1 MQLVSTLDKYVNAPS
16 TRGFVDL
23 LNDICEGRVL
33 IDEAALDAL
42 DIASSR
48 PHALTCK
55 SIFDFDESLWKTLPR
70 INLDIDWIEVEK
82 RRSRISQAGSNSER
96 SSSPT
101 PTITTNQLSKLS
113 DIATQAAEAFGARL
127 DLSQVARE
135 ETSNQLSFFAGV
147 NALFM
152 ATDFFAELRR
162 KASELEK
169 LLLFFPVA
177 TDHVWLNRTV
187 LLPPRAWRWVAQAVG
202 ASYLAGIEHEHKAD
216 VSKHR
221 KFIASGL
228 ALTQGAFF
236 YQAASVSGARGDP
249 SIFEAIFERANQLED
264 DRNFFS
270 HFSYVCKL
278 FREGPHTGDSWI
290 VVFIALMQTA
300 PTSYT
305 RSECWHFFITSYYEE
320 LRHWHDDELDD
331 VGKEAF
337 SYVTLISLFAT
348 VSADRATLPGN
359 MRRNAGRLPHLEA
372 ESDVDD
378 FCSEHSKCGL
388 GYVPS
393 VELSCYL
400 LSQIRDYDKFDV
412 ESSLSSVANL
422 LVNTVNVSHVS
433 SGHVPCLKLIRRP
446 NEVSEDG
453 FFLKRSVFYKSLST
467 LAINL
472 AETEWDAEH
481 FDEMPADRCFME
493 AARCINES
501 GYREYSAVFLAY
513 ALLRSKFFLKDG
525 LKIWS
530 VRELDIFIRQ
540 ALNPK
545 HVERYIVPCLS
556 ALRVVAEANTAT
568 NHQELPFIL
577 WRDSVIDEF
586 SQPSTPILQLVSER
600 RVEEVPIPEWFFGG
614 NEDVSKALNAV
625 RNALC
630 DEALTADHWRQLS
643 NRHNVQNAIGEIL
656 RQFEA
661 QLVLFFH
668 ETYDVFYS
676 HADLAQHYAIVS
688 PHAKLNRSGSQPSWG
703 WIENFLRNIAIARDV
718 GDASRSLRKFC
729 HLANEAVS
737 GLGDVLLG
745 INGRREL
752 ILSLEKAREFD
763 NGYTSHNQPIKRIH
777 QALRNSRGVV
787 HKKRLARA
795 DVQWIFDYVTV
806 DFGLLFDILKP
817 IIPPD
822 DYKDSD

>member
-1 MQLVSTLDKYVNAPS
+1 MQLVSTLDKYVNSPS
-16 TRGFVDL
+16 THGFIDL
-23 LNDICEGRVL
+23 LKDICEGRVI
-33 IDEAALDAL
+33 IDEAASDAL

-70 INLDIDWIEVEK
+70 INLDIDWIEVEE
-82 RRSRISQAGSNSER
+82 RRSSNSKAGSDNER
-96 SSSPT
+96 GNPPT
-101 PTITTNQLSKLS
+101 PTFTTSQLLELT
-113 DIATQAAEAFGARL
+113 DIATQAAEGFGARR

-135 ETSNQLSFFAGV
+135 ETGNQLSFFAGV

-152 ATDFFAELRR
+152 ATDSFEELRR
-162 KASELEK
+162 KASELEQ
-169 LLLFFPVA
+169 LLLGFSVSKS
-177 TDHVWLNRTV
+177 HEWWNRTV
-187 LLPPRAWRWVAQAVG
+187 VLPPRAWRWIAQAVG
-202 ASYLAGIEHEHKAD
+202 ASYLAGLQSEHKAD

-236 YQAASVSGARGDP
+236 YQAASISGVRGDP
-249 SIFEAIFERANQLED
+249 SIFQAIFEQAKQLED
-264 DRNFFS
+264 DRKVFG
-270 HFSYVCKL
+270 HFSNVCML
-278 FREGPHTGDSWI
+278 FREAPDTSISWLPLAL
-290 VVFIALMQTA
+290 ALMQTA

-305 RSECWHFFITSYYEE
+305 RSECWYFFINTYYQE
-320 LRHWHDDELDD
+320 LRHWNDLELDG

-337 SYVTLISLFAT
+337 SYVTLICLFAT
-348 VSADRATLPGN
+348 LSVDCATLPEL
-359 MRRNAGRLPHLEA
+359 MRLNAGRLPHLEA
-372 ESDVDD
+372 ESDVDR
-378 FCSEHSKCGL
+378 FCSEHKILGL
-388 GYVPS
+388 GDVPS

-400 LSQIRDYDKFDV
+400 LSQIRDYDHFDID
-412 ESSLSSVANL
+412 SSLSSVANL
-422 LVNTVNVSHVS
+422 LVNTVNRLHIS
-433 SGHVPCLKLIRRP
+433 SGHAPYLKLICRLT
-446 NEVSEDG
+446 EVSEDG

-481 FDEMPADRCFME
+481 FDEMPADRCFIE
-493 AARCINES
+493 ATRCIAES

-513 ALLRSKFFLKDG
+513 ALLRSRFFLHSG

-530 VRELDIFIRQ
+530 VRELDIVIRQ
-540 ALNPK
+540 TLNPK
-545 HVERYIVPCLS
+545 QVERHIVP
-556 ALRVVAEANTAT
+556 ALTVLRDIAKENTAT
-568 NHQELPFIL
+568 PSEELPFNL
-577 WRDSVIDEF
+577 WRDSVINEF
-586 SQPSTPILQLVSER
+586 SQPSTPILQLVPSR
-600 RVEEVPIPEWFFGG
+600 RLEDFPIPEWFFGG
-614 NEDVSKALNAV
+614 NEDFAKALNAV
-625 RNALC
+625 RNALS

-661 QLVLFFH
+661 QLVMFFH

-676 HADLAQHYAIVS
+676 HDDLAQHYAIVS

-703 WIENFLRNIAIARDV
+703 WIENFLGNIAIARDV
-718 GDASRSLRKFC
+718 GDTSRSLRKFC

-737 GLGDVLLG
+737 GLGDVLVG

-752 ILSLEKAREFD
+752 VLSLEKARVFD
-763 NGYTSHNQPIKRIH
+763 NEYTSHNQPIKRNH
-777 QALRNSRGVV
+777 QARSNSRGVV

-817 IIPPD
+817 IIPRD
-822 DYKDSD
+822 D